1 MESIFILLMALAID
15 IATKELPNRYHPVA
29 WIGGAISRGLSWT
42 PKRSKA
48 QLLYGS
54 VIVLVMLG
62 LVTVPVYF
70 FLFYLRQIN
79 IAAYILIAAFLLKL
93 TFSVRG
99 LATAADVIKELMAQ
113 GKFGDARLRLRSLV
127 SRDATN
133 LDEKHLVSATVESV
147 AENSCDSFV
156 APLFYFLLLGV
167 PGAVAY
173 RVVNTF
179 DTMIG
184 YRGEWEY
191 LGKFA
196 ARLDD
201 VVNFLPARFTA
212 LMIVIAAWVCK
223 KDISGAWR
231 IMLRDHNK
239 TQSPNA
245 GWTMSAA
252 AGALGVQL
260 EKIGQY
266 KLGDNHCPLSPKTI
280 GASLQIMGVVALV
293 WSLVCISVE
302 VVRFVITTQA

>member
-1 MESIFILLMALAID
+1 MESIFILLIALIID
-15 IATKELPNRYHPVA
+15 IAVKELPNRYHPVA
-29 WIGGAISRGLSWT
+29 WLGRAICRGLSWA
-42 PKRSKA
+42 PKAGRA
-48 QLLYGS
+48 QLLYGAG
-54 VIVLVMLG
+54 IVLVMLG
-62 LVTVPVYF
+62 LVTVLVYF
-70 FLFYLRQIN
+70 SLFYLRQIN
-79 IAAYILIAAFLLKL
+79 MVAYILAAAFLFKL
-93 TFSVRG
+93 TFSFRG
-99 LATAADVIKELMAQ
+99 LATAAGGVKEFLAR
-113 GKFGDARLRLRSLV
+113 GKLSEARLQLQSLV
-127 SRDATN
+127 SRDTTN
-133 LDEKHLVSATVESV
+133 LDEDHLVSATVESV

-184 YRGEWEY
+184 YRGQWEY

-212 LMIVIAAWVCK
+212 LMIVMAAWLCQ

-252 AGALGVQL
+252 AGGLGVQL
-260 EKIGQY
+260 EKIGHY
-266 KLGDNHCPLSPKTI
+266 KLGDNHYSLSPETI
-280 GASLQIMGVVALV
+280 GASLQVMGVVALV
-293 WSLVCISVE
+293 WSLACISVE
-302 VVRFVITTQA
+302 VVRFVITT